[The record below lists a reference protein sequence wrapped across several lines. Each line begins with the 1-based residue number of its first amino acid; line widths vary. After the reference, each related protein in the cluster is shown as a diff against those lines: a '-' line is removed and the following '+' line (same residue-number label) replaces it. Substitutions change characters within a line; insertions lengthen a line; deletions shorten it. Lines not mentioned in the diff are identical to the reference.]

1 MPGGTSCGQSAL
13 AYLACHA
20 NLKEN
25 FFLLKVFNFNILS
38 NLWLLQAMI
47 VRGFRGDSKT
57 HKIYFLS
64 DSSFGM
70 ADIVSLLCLVGVTGA
85 ALLSDYFLV

>member
-1 MPGGTSCGQSAL
+1 
-13 AYLACHA
+13 
-20 NLKEN
+20 
-25 FFLLKVFNFNILS
+25 
-38 NLWLLQAMI
+38 MI

-57 HKIYFLS
+57 HKIYFMS